1 MKVNGSMKENN
12 IARIG
17 CGIFLLYLAILF
29 GALIHI
35 VLMHVEPSSWFEVKP
50 KTKTEIVQENCDSLL
65 RVKCDSLGI
74 DYNTIGTTTDPD

>member
-1 MKVNGSMKENN
+1 MEGIKENN

-17 CGIFLLYLAILF
+17 CGIFIVYVLVVL

-35 VLMHVEPSSWFEVKP
+35 LFMSLEPSSWFEIKSHSTP
-50 KTKTEIVQENCDSLL
+50 IVIENCDSIL

>member
-1 MKVNGSMKENN
+1 MEGMKENN
-12 IARIG
+12 VVRVG
-17 CGIFLLYLAILF
+17 CAIFIIYVLVIL

-35 VLMHVEPSSWFEVKP
+35 VLMHLEPSSWFEVKP
-50 KTKTEIVQENCDSLL
+50 KPQSGIVKGNCDSLL

>member
-1 MKVNGSMKENN
+1 MAQLKENN

-17 CGIFLLYLAILF
+17 CAIFIVYVVIVLSAMIHIFL
-29 GALIHI
+29 
-35 VLMHVEPSSWFEVKP
+35 MHFEPSSWFEVKP
-50 KTKTEIVQENCDSLL
+50 KPQNGIVKGNCDSLL

>member
-1 MKVNGSMKENN
+1 MEEVRETK

-17 CGIFLLYLAILF
+17 CSIFLIYILVAL
-29 GALIHI
+29 GALVHI
-35 VLMHVEPSSWFEVKP
+35 TLMHLDTSSWFEVKP
-50 KTKTEIVQENCDSLL
+50 KPQNGIVKGNCDSLL

>member
-1 MKVNGSMKENN
+1 MEEVKETNYG
-12 IARIG
+12 RIG
-17 CGIFLLYLAILF
+17 CSIFFIYILVVL

-35 VLMHVEPSSWFEVKP
+35 TLMQLDIVHWFEVKP
-50 KTKTEIVQENCDSLL
+50 KPQSGVVKGNCDSLL

>member
-1 MKVNGSMKENN
+1 MAEIKENN
-12 IARIG
+12 IVRIG
-17 CGIFLLYLAILF
+17 CGIFIVYVVIVM

-35 VLMHVEPSSWFEVKP
+35 ILMNLEPSSWLEVKP
-50 KTKTEIVQENCDSLL
+50 KPQSGIVKDNCDSLL

>member
-1 MKVNGSMKENN
+1 MKENN

-17 CGIFLLYLAILF
+17 CGIFVIYVLIVL

-35 VLMHVEPSSWFEVKP
+35 VLMHIEPSSWFQSKP
-50 KTKTEIVQENCDSLL
+50 KPRSGIVQGNCDSLL

>member
-1 MKVNGSMKENN
+1 MEEVRETK

-17 CGIFLLYLAILF
+17 CSIFLVYILVAL
-29 GALIHI
+29 GALVHI
-35 VLMHVEPSSWFEVKP
+35 TLMHLDTSSWFKVKP
-50 KTKTEIVQENCDSLL
+50 KQQNGIVKGNCDSLL

>member
-1 MKVNGSMKENN
+1 MERVKETN

-17 CGIFLLYLAILF
+17 CSIFLVYLLVLL

-35 VLMHVEPSSWFEVKP
+35 VLMHLEPSSWFEIKP
-50 KTKTEIVQENCDSLL
+50 KPQSGIVKGNCDSLL

-74 DYNTIGTTTDPD
+74 DYNTIGTTTDPN

>member
-1 MKVNGSMKENN
+1 MKETN
-12 IARIG
+12 ITRVG
-17 CGIFLLYLAILF
+17 CSLFLLYIIILI

-35 VLMHVEPSSWFEVKP
+35 LMMHIEPSSWFEIKP
-50 KTKTEIVQENCDSLL
+50 KPQNGIVKGNCDSLL